1 MFRFRSG
8 RAYGNVVIVRDQ
20 EMGEILSAE
29 IRAKPGEERSR
40 RGRRRRKRREE
51 DDSEEEELIIET
63 FVVNSVEN
71 NRR

>member
-40 RGRRRRKRREE
+40 RGRRRKRREE